1 MRRRLFPYLLLAP
14 YLAVFSVLLAYPILR
29 GVYMSLF
36 DWGIFGPRDFLG
48 LGNYLELLND
58 PRFWSALQNTLF
70 FAILYVPLVVVLS
83 LVLAVLLHKSLPG
96 MGLFRTSVFLPL
108 VINVAVAAIAVDWI
122 IDPQIG
128 MLNRLLELAHLPT
141 QAWLQKPG
149 WAMLAVSFVTIWT
162 SAGFNVIIYLAGLEN
177 IPDELYEAANL
188 DGSNAFQNLVYITA
202 PLLRPITLLI
212 TVLSITLALQVFG
225 EVYLLTDGG
234 PFGST
239 RVLTFLLYEAGF
251 TNFEFGRAAA
261 LGVIMTVLIALLAL
275 VQFKFLG
282 ER

>member
-1 MRRRLFPYLLLAP
+1 MQRRLFPYLLLTP
-14 YLAVFSVLLAYPILR
+14 YLAAFSVLLAYPILR

-36 DWGIFGPRDFLG
+36 DWGIFGPKDFLG
-48 LGNYLELLND
+48 LGNYIELLND

-70 FAILYVPLVVVLS
+70 FAVLYVPLVVVLS

-128 MLNRLLELAHLPT
+128 MLNRLLDLAHLPT

-261 LGVIMTVLIALLAL
+261 LGVIMTFLIALLAL

>member
-48 LGNYLELLND
+48 LGNYIGLLND

-70 FAILYVPLVVVLS
+70 FAVLYVPLVVVLS

-261 LGVIMTVLIALLAL
+261 LGVIMTLLIALLAL